1 MRKTS
6 VPAPFGGLMIAG
18 VVVAVAAPFL
28 GWILQAL
35 ALLIN
40 SYWSIPCID
49 YILVEADGAARRPL
63 KAHAPHEPVIP
74 TEANQTICVVGAS
87 GFGRPIA
94 AAAHRPERYALLA
107 GMSEA
112 AEATP
117 EAEARVLRSEDLHT
131 KVYVNQ
137 VETLWNLADARVLA
151 RLMDCPVLAGSL
163 WRREYFPCW

>member
-49 YILVEADGAARRPL
+49 YILVE
-63 KAHAPHEPVIP
+63 VIP
-74 TEANQTICVVGAS
+74 CVPVS
-87 GFGRPIA
+87 YT
-94 AAAHRPERYALLA
+94 HL
-107 GMSEA
+107 
-112 AEATP
+112 
-117 EAEARVLRSEDLHT
+117 
-131 KVYVNQ
+131 
-137 VETLWNLADARVLA
+137 TLPTTMFV
-151 RLMDCPVLAGSL
+151 
-163 WRREYFPCW
+163 

>member
-1 MRKTS
+1 M
-6 VPAPFGGLMIAG
+6 
-18 VVVAVAAPFL
+18 
-28 GWILQAL
+28 
-35 ALLIN
+35 
-40 SYWSIPCID
+40 
-49 YILVEADGAARRPL
+49 
-63 KAHAPHEPVIP
+63 IP

-107 GMSEA
+107 GVPEA

-151 RLMDCPVLAGSL
+151 RDGLSGSGRQSVEEGVFSML
-163 WRREYFPCW
+163 VIIRGAR

>member
-49 YILVEADGAARRPL
+49 YILVE
-63 KAHAPHEPVIP
+63 VIP
-74 TEANQTICVVGAS
+74 CVRLARSAVPVGAL
-87 GFGRPIA
+87 GWLF
-94 AAAHRPERYALLA
+94 
-107 GMSEA
+107 
-112 AEATP
+112 
-117 EAEARVLRSEDLHT
+117 
-131 KVYVNQ
+131 N
-137 VETLWNLADARVLA
+137 
-151 RLMDCPVLAGSL
+151 
-163 WRREYFPCW
+163 RREKEDGQ